1 MQQKAIYFRGCY
13 DSMDYLKK
21 GRRFITENGGIG
33 EKLLPLLHRLFGV
46 EKAIE
51 ICYNKY

>member
-21 GRRFITENGGIG
+21 GRHFVTENGGIS
-33 EKLLPLLHRLFGV
+33 ENLVPLLHSRRGRN
-46 EKAIE
+46 IY
-51 ICYNKY
+51 IHMI